1 MFQRFGDRDLTV
13 SSKDV
18 SQLVDYR
25 HVLVG
30 GGQFLIKV
38 LGSFQC
44 IPTVTAFR
52 PVFNV
57 RVG

>member
-1 MFQRFGDRDLTV
+1 MFQRFGDHDLTV
-13 SSKDV
+13 TSKDV

-25 HVLVG
+25 HVPV

-44 IPTVTAFR
+44 IPAIAALC
-52 PVFNV
+52 PVLDA
-57 RVG
+57 RVS

>member
-18 SQLVDYR
+18 SQLADYR
-25 HVLVG
+25 HVLV

-44 IPTVTAFR
+44 IPTVAAFR